1 MYQAHD
7 DSFSV
12 SVAYCPSVFQSEM
25 RVFNVSDPEEESD
38 IEGKMQNDDSGWNT
52 PKPKVNRAAVDSTK
66 MKERPRSPIL
76 TADDLSAFDA
86 DVRRGSF

>member
-1 MYQAHD
+1 MDQIHD

-25 RVFNVSDPEEESD
+25 RVFNIRDPEEESD
-38 IEGKMQNDDSGWNT
+38 RQEMKHNVYSES
-52 PKPKVNRAAVDSTK
+52 KPSKSTK
-66 MKERPRSPIL
+66 NLGAFCSTKRPRSPNL

-86 DVRRGSF
+86 DMRRGSF